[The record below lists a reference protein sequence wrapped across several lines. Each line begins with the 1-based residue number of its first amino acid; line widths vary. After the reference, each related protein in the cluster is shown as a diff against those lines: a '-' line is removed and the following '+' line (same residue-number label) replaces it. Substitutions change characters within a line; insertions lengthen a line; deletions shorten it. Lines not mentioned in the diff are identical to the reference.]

1 MTLIIIFYNQSEIDT
16 EDKAIVHKFY
26 QKVYLYKKSFM
37 LFIKFG

>member
-16 EDKAIVHKFY
+16 EDKFY